1 MNVNISFNILEVM
14 RILPERGRE
23 SRRERERERE
33 RGRESV
39 YVFVL
44 DVEADLLL

>member
-23 SRRERERERE
+23 SRREREREG
-33 RGRESV
+33 GRESV